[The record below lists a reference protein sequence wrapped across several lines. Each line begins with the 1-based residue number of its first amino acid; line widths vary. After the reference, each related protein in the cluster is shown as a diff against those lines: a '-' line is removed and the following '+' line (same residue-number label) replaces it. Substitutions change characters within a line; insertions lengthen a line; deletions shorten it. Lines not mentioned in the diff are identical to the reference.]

1 MSAIRLVDTREMERE
16 EWLAHRRCG
25 IGGSDAAA
33 IAGLN
38 PWRSPIQ
45 VYMEKAGEIPAE
57 ELASEA
63 AYWGTRL
70 EDLVAREFTR
80 RTGIRAHRCN
90 AILQHP
96 DHPFMIANIDR
107 RIVGSDEG
115 PGILECKTASAYA
128 RDDWADDRVPPCYL
142 IQVQHYLAVTG
153 YSYGYTAVLLG
164 GREFRYARIDRD
176 EELISHLI
184 EIEEGFWQRV
194 ESRNPPPFDG
204 SEASSELLKRMYPE
218 ADPELTVD
226 LPAEAS
232 LLLTEYEVA
241 KAEEKAAG
249 ERAEAAANRIKA
261 LMGEA
266 SLGHIDDRV
275 VSWKSV
281 ASSRFDSKAFQAA
294 HPDLHAQFTRLSSY
308 RRFSISGAKEWR

>member
-38 PWRSPIQ
+38 PWRSPVQ
-45 VYMEKAGEIPAE
+45 VYMEKTGEVPAE
-57 ELASEA
+57 ELTSEA

-80 RTGIRAHRCN
+80 RAGIRAQRCN

-96 DHPFMIANIDR
+96 EYPFMIANIDR
-107 RIVGSDEG
+107 RIVGADEG
-115 PGILECKTASAYA
+115 PGVLECKTASAFA
-128 RDDWADDRVPPCYL
+128 RDDWAEDKAPPHYMV
-142 IQVQHYLAVTG
+142 QVQHYLAVTG
-153 YSYGYTAVLLG
+153 YSYGYIAVLLG

-184 EIEEGFWQRV
+184 EIEEEFWQRI
-194 ESRNPPPFDG
+194 ESRTPPSFDG

-218 ADPELTVD
+218 ADPELTID
-226 LPAEAS
+226 LPSEAS
-232 LLLTEYEVA
+232 LLVA
-241 KAEEKAAG
+241 EHEIARAEEKAAG

-266 SLGHIDDRV
+266 SLGRIDDRI
-275 VSWKSV
+275 VSWKSIT
-281 ASSRFDSKAFQAA
+281 SNRFDSKAFQAA
-294 HPDLHAQFTRLSSY
+294 HPDLHAQFTRFSSY
-308 RRFSISGAKEWR
+308 RRFSIAGAKE

>member
-1 MSAIRLVDTREMERE
+1 MSAIRLVDTRGMERE
-16 EWLAHRRCG
+16 EWLSHRRFG

-38 PWRSPIQ
+38 PWRSPVQ
-45 VYMEKAGEIPAE
+45 VYMEKTGQVPAE
-57 ELASEA
+57 EVTSEA

-80 RTGIRAHRCN
+80 RACIRAQRCN

-96 DHPFMIANIDR
+96 EHPFMIANIDR

-115 PGILECKTASAYA
+115 PGVLECKTASAYA
-128 RDDWADDRVPPCYL
+128 REDWAEDKVPPYHL

-153 YSYGYTAVLLG
+153 YSYGYIAVLLG
-164 GREFRYARIDRD
+164 GREFRHARIDRD
-176 EELISHLI
+176 EELIAHLI
-184 EIEEGFWQRV
+184 EIEEEFWQRV
-194 ESRNPPPFDG
+194 ESHNPPPFDG
-204 SEASSELLKRMYPE
+204 SEASGELLKRMYPE
-218 ADPELTVD
+218 ADPELIID

-232 LLLTEYEVA
+232 LLVTEHEVA

-249 ERAEAAANRIKA
+249 ERAEAAANRLKA
-261 LMGEA
+261 LMAEA
-266 SLGHIDDRV
+266 SLGRIDDRIV
-275 VSWKSV
+275 AWKSIM
-281 ASSRFDSKAFQAA
+281 SNRFDSKAFQVA

-308 RRFSISGAKEWR
+308 RRFSITGAKE